1 MNRPTGRRQQDRARY
16 VSWRLIYWSKALGP
30 TPRTISDGSERS
42 PTAMSAGARLA
53 RQLYIDGCRGEDG
66 VCLVPHLNCNRHAV
80 AAAAMDRRVDDPPA
94 DEGSVS
100 GERRIAVLR
109 LRVRD
114 KAPLADPRRD
124 VADHPRRHRSAIAMA
139 ARETDVLRPPG
150 LEVAARRAVVGAVRE
165 LRVGALHAPVAFEAG
180 HLLGVAELF
189 GAHRGRALRGRAPDG
204 HRVSAPLSGEARQTV
219 RPEDDAGQLV
229 TDRDRLEVWRVASE
243 AVDLLAGDL
252 LLRVAIR

>member
-1 MNRPTGRRQQDRARY
+1 MNRPTGRRKQDRARY
-16 VSWRLIYWSKALGP
+16 VSWRPIHWSKALGP
-30 TPRTISDGSERS
+30 TPGTISDGSERS
-42 PTAMSAGARLA
+42 ATAMSAGARLA

-80 AAAAMDRRVDDPPA
+80 AAVAMDRRVDDPPA

-124 VADHPRRHRSAIAMA
+124 VVDHPRAHRRAIA

-219 RPEDDAGQLV
+219 RPEDVAGQLV
-229 TDRDRLEVWRVASE
+229 TDGDRLEVSRVVSE
-243 AVDLLAGDL
+243 AVDLLDEDL
-252 LLRVAIR
+252 LLRVEIR